1 MVQARGQ
8 DSHTQGQ
15 EVNPGQM
22 VRDEEEVGSPLF
34 LSQQESD

>member
-1 MVQARGQ
+1 MVQVRGQ

-15 EVNPGQM
+15 EVNPRQM
-22 VRDEEEVGSPLF
+22 VRDEEGVGSPLF